1 MKPAILKLRT
11 KDYGLFMDLSTGD
24 AVAVDRETGDVMI
37 RHDGMTGVVFPKD
50 CLGFQVRQS
59 GRRNMVRLRYMDKS
73 SQDLGYSLESSS
85 LQGWVQEANQTIERH
100 RPAGTKQPEQQ
111 HVHKSEPALLG
122 KNRQKSAV
130 AAA

>member
-11 KDYGLFMDLSTGD
+11 KDYGLFMDLSTGG

-59 GRRNMVRLRYMDKS
+59 GRRNTVRLRYADKS
-73 SQDLGYSLESSS
+73 TQDLGYSLDLSS
-85 LQGWVQEANQTIERH
+85 LQGWVHAANQTIEQH
-100 RPAGTKQPEQQ
+100 RPTILKRPRQQ
-111 HVHKSEPALLG
+111 HMNEASSAG
-122 KNRQKSAV
+122 KLKLEAAV
-130 AAA
+130 A